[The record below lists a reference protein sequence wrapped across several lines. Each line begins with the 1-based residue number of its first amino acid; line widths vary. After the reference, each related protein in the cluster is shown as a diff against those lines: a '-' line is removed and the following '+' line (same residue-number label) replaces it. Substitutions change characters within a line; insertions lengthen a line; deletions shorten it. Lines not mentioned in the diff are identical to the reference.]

1 MTIPQNPPLDMATAL
16 AHLERLADLHMG
28 QVIAEGITEP
38 GAVLARMVELD
49 NELIARQ
56 LKSLAAQT
64 DHLAHRAHTE
74 PSYEAKRGAGIV
86 RYMATRFGELAK

>member
-1 MTIPQNPPLDMATAL
+1 MSLPQNPPMDMASAI
-16 AHLERLADLHMG
+16 AHLERLAALHMPT
-28 QVIAEGITEP
+28 VIAEGITEP

-64 DHLAHRAHTE
+64 DHLAHRANTE
-74 PSYEAKRGAGIV
+74 PSYEAKRGAGVV
-86 RYMATRFGELAK
+86 RYMTTRFRELAK